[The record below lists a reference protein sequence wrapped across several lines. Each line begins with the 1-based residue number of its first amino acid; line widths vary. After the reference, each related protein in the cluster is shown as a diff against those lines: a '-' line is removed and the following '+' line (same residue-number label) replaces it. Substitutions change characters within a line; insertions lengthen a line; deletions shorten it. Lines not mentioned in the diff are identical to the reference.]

1 MLSKS
6 LSLDACRWVLVL
18 SAEVGMSCVMTS
30 STMVLVVADEEEHE
44 SRVARELLRKEY
56 TRMAC

>member
-1 MLSKS
+1 
-6 LSLDACRWVLVL
+6 
-18 SAEVGMSCVMTS
+18 MSCVMTS